1 MPFAHGG
8 EAGGPNLEAL
18 ILAVP
23 MVVVGIIL
31 FVQKSAK
38 PVVSVLLVLGGITL
52 ALGGFTFLG
61 TEDDH
66 DTAAASAEADPS
78 YSAAVAGLCE
88 AREMLVDGDPVGARE
103 AFYDNSHVALHEI
116 ADRLSAEDRAA
127 AAELLEAKQAVESG
141 LDAEEGSEQLQAD
154 LDSLII
160 ATVQGVAEID
170 GAVSGCG

>member
-8 EAGGPNLEAL
+8 EAGGPNFEAL

-52 ALGGFTFLG
+52 ALGGFTFLA

-66 DTAAASAEADPS
+66 DAQAASTATRDDRYAD
-78 YSAAVAGLCE
+78 AVRGLCE
-88 AREMLVDGDPVGARE
+88 ARARLIEDDASGADALFEE
-103 AFYDNSHVALHEI
+103 AHPTLHDI
-116 ADRLSAEDRAA
+116 AARLSEQDRTA
-127 AAELLEAKQAVESG
+127 AAELLEAKQDVESAKTDVVLSEA
-141 LDAEEGSEQLQAD
+141 LDR
-154 LDSLII
+154 LII
-160 ATVQGVAEID
+160 ATVQGLAELDEQVA
-170 GAVSGCG
+170 GCD